1 MVRSLFALRYIT
13 LVAAL
18 GAVLGAL
25 LMFWQG
31 GAELL
36 GAAKSVGDPESK
48 GIAAYVIHATDAMLF
63 GVVLIIFA
71 YAIVFGFVLDLSA
84 ETRQS
89 LPTWMHVES
98 IRQLKQSLI
107 EVILIYMIVDV
118 ATDWAETETHLTWS
132 ALVKPMSII
141 LIAGAMRLLARPAET
156 DAKAPGEGGH

>member
-36 GAAKSVGDPESK
+36 NAAKSLSAPENGK

-63 GVVLIIFA
+63 GVVLVIFA
-71 YAIVFGFVLDLSA
+71 YAIVFGFVVDLSVEA
-84 ETRQS
+84 RRN

-98 IRQLKQSLI
+98 VSKLKQSLI

-118 ATDWAETETHLTWS
+118 ATDWAESEDHLSWP
-132 ALVKPMSII
+132 ALVKPLSII
-141 LIAGAMRLLARPAET
+141 LIAGALRLLARPPET
-156 DAKAPGEGGH
+156 DDKTP